1 MTITRRDLESGALPR
16 PRPPWGALVGWLL
29 SALAVTAV
37 YWALARPDL
46 RLWPGMLT
54 HGDPARRAVA
64 LTFDDGPHP
73 LWAPLIADTLERHGA
88 RGAFFLVAREA
99 LVYPEIT
106 ARLARGGHEIGNH
119 SYTHPYPNLA
129 HLPPEGVQ
137 WEVAEANRLLAQF
150 TGARVTLLRPPGGG
164 MDDAVIHTAREQ
176 GMRLAWWS
184 DNAADAAS
192 PPPEVT
198 LWHLRHR
205 PRPGSVVLLHQRRNT
220 AVALERFFAEGGGAQ
235 YDCTTFSDLMK
246 R

>member
-1 MTITRRDLESGALPR
+1 MSITRRELDRIPR
-16 PRPPWGALVGWLL
+16 PRQRWPWWALAGWLL

-37 YWALARPDL
+37 YWAAVRPDL

-88 RGAFFLVAREA
+88 RGTFFLVGREA

-129 HLPPEGVQ
+129 HLPPKRVQ
-137 WEVAEANRLLAQF
+137 WEVVEANRLLTQF
-150 TGARVTLLRPPGGG
+150 TGVPVTLLRPPGGG
-164 MDDAVIHTAREQ
+164 MDDAVIQTVRER

-198 LWHLRHR
+198 LWRLRHR
-205 PRPGSVVLLHQRRNT
+205 LRPGSAVLLHQRRHT
-220 AVALERFFAEGGGAQ
+220 AFALERFFAEDGGAQ
-235 YDCTTFSDLMK
+235 YDCTTFSDLIK